1 MTQDGNTLHLVLPV
15 YCNLATPARE
25 VPVVGEAGTPS
36 LHAHNEIV
44 AKMIPCMVH
53 TNMAPTPMPA
63 PIPAFAPVDI
73 PAGSS
78 DDAGVSDAELDD
90 GDVSLVVVAC
100 VDVATVTEEDVS
112 EITNAVVDVDSSVNT
127 VPTTVYSFAFRFHV
141 AHTFGLDGRTANL
154 PTPLL
159 QQPEL

>member
-1 MTQDGNTLHLVLPV
+1 
-15 YCNLATPARE
+15 
-25 VPVVGEAGTPS
+25 
-36 LHAHNEIV
+36 
-44 AKMIPCMVH
+44 
-53 TNMAPTPMPA
+53 MAPTPIPA
-63 PIPAFAPVDI
+63 PIPAFEPVDI

-78 DDAGVSDAELDD
+78 EDAGVSDAELDD
-90 GDVSLVVVAC
+90 ADASLVVVAC

-112 EITNAVVDVDSSVNT
+112 EVTNAVVDVDSSVNI